1 MPLQINY
8 ACWSIADVVATIPT
22 EAATPSAEVLLATHA
37 PLRITRHDAIA
48 GSSGPSIVDENA
60 VLKEFLEREPTKGIL
75 VAPVVGESGTG
86 KSHLVRWVHANLV
99 SQATSGHKRHI
110 IYLRKTDTSLK
121 NVVEQLLVG
130 QTGPQFD
137 EIRSKLDSLGASVS
151 QETMESRIL
160 DSLAEALENHEVS
173 GTARILTGQNGL
185 ALFFRDP
192 LFRDHL
198 RREGSFVQRR
208 ARHALFGRDVD
219 EADIPLEFTASE
231 LPLDIV
237 NFESITH
244 AAATT
249 RKIFKLVNT
258 NATLQNAAVEMIN
271 ELLHVAVSRAIG
283 LNMGDISQAFLQMRA
298 NLLGDEIIL
307 LIEDVALIQGVR
319 RDLLD
324 AIVEPAEDQGKVRY
338 ATVRTMMAVTSGYY
352 NETLPETFRYRA
364 EASGPRYQVDMDLA
378 SLEKDE
384 DFFADFVGRYLNAA
398 RVGKKTLETASPMV
412 PNPCDQCKFREQCHT
427 TFGHDSEGHGLY
439 PYNKVAV
446 RRVVQ
451 VLADSR
457 PNGTRTFNP
466 RRVLAKGVRDTLREG
481 ADQIKSGQFPPADF
495 LGGSGQPDLP
505 ALPQSVRAQIEEDL
519 AEKDAGRAISL
530 LTFWGDAGKKS
541 IPADLY
547 RAFSQESF
555 AKIDLKNTTPDSAID
570 TGMDGP
576 ETLDAKNR
584 SPYKRDLLVKLK
596 AIEEWSGGDATLAH
610 KIASEL
616 REIMREALLAK
627 VSWYAPLTK
636 EPDSKTI
643 DRAIKKS
650 AHSISIADAGENLI
664 GTSPVLKIP
673 RTAKM
678 GQLFHG
684 LLLIKNGHSQDAGPA
699 LARLDALVTPAV
711 PAAHEA
717 IMKAYEASD
726 AVIVNTATSLLVGA
740 ACCGQLPASP
750 KNTDLLNAVLWAP
763 DSSAERADAASRT
776 PAWLAAHQAYVKT
789 RPAIIKQFVA
799 RVGAAQ
805 GSGSVYGID
814 VVRLLP
820 LLRKAWKQA
829 QSLTAET
836 LVLPNWAKESERLS
850 KDLIR
855 AAVAQI
861 AHWRDLVERAQ
872 VHLSDG
878 GTWSETLDVLTST
891 ITIASQAGLVI
902 HPNLPALQADL
913 KEARAYEGRSV
924 TDIAKL
930 LTQVDG
936 LTPGKASRL
945 IGIEVGGDLSRVV
958 ALLEQSA
965 KWVDNGLEIAK
976 GDVNDDTNLD
986 EELQVAIDKLRAIV
1000 DEYTPS
1006 TDQHEQT
1013 FEASGAEHV

>member
-1 MPLQINY
+1 MPLQTNY

-99 SQATSGHKRHI
+99 SQTASGRKRHI

-151 QETMESRIL
+151 LETMESRIL

-173 GTARILTGQNGL
+173 GTVRILTGQNGL

-198 RREGSFVQRR
+198 RREGSFVHRR
-208 ARHALFGRDVD
+208 ARHALVGRDVN
-219 EADIPLEFTASE
+219 EADVPLEFTASE

-237 NFESITH
+237 DFASIAD
-244 AAATT
+244 AAAST
-249 RKIFKLVNT
+249 RKIFKLLST
-258 NATLQNAAVEMIN
+258 NAALQNAAVELIN
-271 ELLHVAVSRAIG
+271 ELLHVAVTRAVG
-283 LNMGDISQAFLQMRA
+283 LSVGDVSQAFLQMRA

-352 NETLPETFRYRA
+352 KEALPETFRYRA

-378 SLEKDE
+378 TLEKDE

-398 RVGKKTLETASPMV
+398 RVGMGALEMASPTV
-412 PNPCDQCKFREQCHT
+412 PNACGQCVFREACHT

-451 VLADSR
+451 TLADSQR
-457 PNGTRTFNP
+457 NGNRTFNP

-481 ADQIKSGQFPPADF
+481 ADQIKSGQFPPAEF
-495 LGGSGQPDLP
+495 LGGSGQSDLP
-505 ALPQSVRAQIEEDL
+505 MAVRAQIEEDL

-530 LTFWGDAGKKS
+530 LTFWGDAGRKP
-541 IPADLY
+541 IPIDLY
-547 RAFSQESF
+547 RAFSQESL
-555 AKIDLKNTTPDSAID
+555 AKIDLSNTAPDPVID
-570 TGMDGP
+570 TGMDGA
-576 ETLDAKNR
+576 ETPDAKNR
-584 SPYKRDLLVKLK
+584 SPYKKDLLVKLK
-596 AIEEWSGGDATLAH
+596 AIERWSAGDATLTQALA
-610 KIASEL
+610 KDL
-616 REIMREALLAK
+616 REIVREALLAK
-627 VSWYAPLTK
+627 VSWYAPVTK
-636 EPDSKTI
+636 EPDSNTI
-643 DRAIKKS
+643 NKAIKKT

-673 RTAKM
+673 RSAKM
-678 GQLFHG
+678 GQLFRG
-684 LLLIKNGHSQDAGPA
+684 LLLIKDGHSQDAGPA

-717 IMKAYEASD
+717 IMKEYEASD
-726 AVIVNTATSLLVGA
+726 AVIVDTATSLLVGA

-750 KNTDLLNAVLWAP
+750 KKTDLLSAVLWAP
-763 DSSAERADAASRT
+763 DVGAGRDDAASRT
-776 PAWLAAHQAYVKT
+776 SAWLSAYQAYVNS
-789 RPAIIKQFVA
+789 RPAVIKNFVA
-799 RVGAAQ
+799 RVGPAQ
-805 GSGSVYGID
+805 GVSGAVYGID

-820 LLRKAWKQA
+820 LLRKAWQQA
-829 QSLTAET
+829 HSESAES
-836 LVLPNWAKESERLS
+836 LVLPDWAKESERLS
-850 KDLIR
+850 RDLKR
-855 AAVAQI
+855 ASAAQI
-861 AHWRDLVERAQ
+861 AHWQDLVNRAQ
-872 VHLSDG
+872 SHLSAG
-878 GTWSETLDVLTST
+878 STWSETLDVLTST
-891 ITIASQAGLVI
+891 ITIASQTGLVI
-902 HPNLPALQADL
+902 HPDIPALQAQL
-913 KEARAYEGRSV
+913 EAARDYEGRSV
-924 TDIAKL
+924 TDVAKL

-936 LTPGKASRL
+936 LTPGQASRL
-945 IGIEVGGDLSRVV
+945 IGVEVGGDLSRVV
-958 ALLEQSA
+958 RLLEQSA
-965 KWVDNGLEIAK
+965 MWVDNGLEIAK
-976 GDVNDDTNLD
+976 GDVDNDTTLD
-986 EELQVAIDKLRAIV
+986 EKLQGAIDDLRAIV
-1000 DEYTPS
+1000 DEYTPT
-1006 TDQHEQT
+1006 TDLHEQT
-1013 FEASGAEHV
+1013 FEAAGAEHV